1 MIFKVYNWWRVLQ
14 RHVRRIHSFLQISH
28 RATLRLEL
36 FYTNTFP
43 YARTA
48 STIPSFRSSLK
59 TN

>member
-1 MIFKVYNWWRVLQ
+1 MTYLATIR
-14 RHVRRIHSFLQISH
+14 VRRIHSFLQISH

-36 FYTNTFP
+36 FYTNTFL